1 MAVVAGTEGSV
12 VFANGYAVKV
22 TAWTISVEAD
32 EVDITSWDEYG
43 VSLDA
48 AARLASWDAY
58 LGGRKRWSGTYTA
71 VFDSA
76 TDPYTSS
83 TPLGMTAAAGSA
95 DFFIDNNAGG
105 TDSKFA
111 GTIIVTGIEA
121 TNDVSDAARITF
133 SFRGTGVLTYTEQ
146 TAGG

>member
-1 MAVVAGTEGSV
+1 MAVVAGTEGTIT
-12 VFANGYAVKV
+12 FADGYAVKV
-22 TAWTISVEAD
+22 TAWTISIEAD

-43 VSLDA
+43 PSADA

-76 TDPYTSS
+76 TAPYTST
-83 TPLGMTAAAGSA
+83 TPLGMTDGAASA
-95 DFFIDNNAGG
+95 TFTIDENA
-105 TDSKFA
+105 TTTASEFT
-111 GTIIVTGIEA
+111 GTIIITGIEA

-133 SFRGTGVLTYTEQ
+133 SFRGTGALSYTTQ
-146 TAGG
+146 T